1 MYSRVDILV
10 PRRKLLVMN
19 TKSTVINR
27 EMFYVGCA
35 KNIFTVF
42 GEQNDDYQT
51 NSQVTISMSTNRKGH
66 VSLIYY

>member
-1 MYSRVDILV
+1 L
-10 PRRKLLVMN
+10 N

-35 KNIFTVF
+35 KNIFAVF

-51 NSQVTISMSTNRKGH
+51 NPQVTISMSTNRKGH
-66 VSLIYY
+66 ASLIYY